1 MKLADLR
8 PFDVINHLRDEEDI
22 MGYLQAVMEENHPK
36 ATAAALHDVARARR
50 QLHLTTPFDP
60 ADYLTDEAHT
70 AAYLQMAAEEAA
82 ENGDNSILL
91 DAIQTAAKARGM
103 AGLAKAAGIPRD
115 DLYTLLDEAPAL
127 EALHKLLAE
136 AGITPTT
143 GEAPAPQKAPR
154 AGGSLNAPIT
164 AYNDEANKTPLSRP
178 GKRHTALT

>member
-8 PFDVINHLRDEEDI
+8 PFDVINHLRDEEDV

-50 QLHLTTPFDP
+50 RLHLTTPFDP

-143 GEAPAPQKAPR
+143 GEAPAPKKPR

-164 AYNDEANKTPLSRP
+164 AYNDEANKPHYPAPENATQR
-178 GKRHTALT
+178 